1 MKKHTHE
8 CLKNWI
14 NSEKTPKK
22 IVLTLYTQKQNENG
36 KKKNV

>member
-14 NSEKTPKK
+14 NSEKTPKR
-22 IVLTLYTQKQNENG
+22 IAITTYEPNPTNETICNG
-36 KKKNV
+36 